1 MKSASALSRPA
12 PTVLV
17 VEDEPQMRFLLA
29 ENLEAEGYSVM
40 TADCGESALNELGDR
55 VPALMIVDVMLPKMS
70 GFELCRA
77 VRAQRLRLPIIFLTA
92 RSAESD
98 RVIGLDLGGDDYV
111 TKPFSVRELLARVR
125 VQLRHGD
132 EGVKS
137 SDHFVIGQ
145 TRVDVR
151 RNRVTRQ
158 GQRLE
163 LSTREFE
170 LLRYL
175 LVHRGE
181 LVTREQLLREV
192 WGYNQVIVTRT
203 VDNFVA
209 KLRSHLEPTPADPQY
224 LITVHGRGY
233 QLVV

>member
-1 MKSASALSRPA
+1 MKAAMASARHA

-29 ENLEAEGYSVM
+29 ENLHAEGYSVM
-40 TADCGESALNELGDR
+40 TADSGESALTEIGDR
-55 VPALMIVDVMLPKMS
+55 VPSLMIVDVMLPKMS

-92 RSAESD
+92 RSGESD

-125 VQLRHGD
+125 VQLRHG
-132 EGVKS
+132 EGGAKS
-137 SDHFVIGQ
+137 SDHFAIGQ
-145 TRVDVR
+145 IRVDVR
-151 RNRVTRQ
+151 RNRVTRN
-158 GQRLE
+158 GQRLD

-170 LLRYL
+170 LLGYL
-175 LVHRGE
+175 LLHRGE

-192 WGYNQVIVTRT
+192 WRYNQVIVTRT

-209 KLRSHLEPTPADPQY
+209 KLRSHLEPTPAEPQY